1 MDWRT
6 FRAKLVAGHEAT
18 RSVSAPSPA
27 QEAVGLEI
35 WQVRNSGAGVVLFRG
50 LSKWFEIWQDRMSLE
65 NWALLASQNPR
76 LAKEVPW
83 VHSTGGAEAG
93 GVLLAAPFSQ
103 LPGQGGAEG
112 GDGGR
117 GGGAGALDRR
127 LWQAAVFLVE
137 HGGASGAS
145 WGLLLNRPSGYTIQ
159 MVSELVGNVRGLD
172 RRLWQAA
179 VFLVEHGG
187 VGWESWGL
195 LLNRPSGYTIQM
207 VSAFGVRARRAFG
220 MCEGS
225 DAKVNRV
232 EDAALVAFSH
242 LLVCPLSLPLSPSPF
257 PLPPSAFLLNQA
269 LAKVNRVEEASLAVF
284 ARNAIYIGGFKS
296 DGSTLYFL
304 HGHDL
309 PGAKELMPG
318 VYMGGLEAAA
328 EQVLLGNMPPS
339 DFRFFVGQ
347 VEWPAGK
354 LQEEVDAGLWYT
366 AACAR
371 SLVLKQCLQLPK
383 PLWREMLELMGG
395 EYAETARKEYG
406 QSI

>member
-1 MDWRT
+1 MPRYAKHEYQRSLNTHSIEPYYAPCRPILLSSYAPMHLCLSSLQTNASQTSGADGDGSSSSSSSGGGGGGKGDDDAMSLAAEAGGMDWRT

-35 WQVRNSGAGVVLFRG
+35 WQVGGAPGRVGIR
-50 LSKWFEIWQDRMSLE
+50 DRMSLE

-83 VHSTGGAEAG
+83 VHSTGAAEAG
-93 GVLLAAPFSQ
+93 GVLLAAPFPQ
-103 LPGQGGAEG
+103 IPGQGEEEG

-117 GGGAGALDRR
+117 GAGAG
-127 LWQAAVFLVE
+127 
-137 HGGASGAS
+137 
-145 WGLLLNRPSGYTIQ
+145 
-159 MVSELVGNVRGLD
+159 GLD

-187 VGWESWGL
+187 PDRESWGL
-195 LLNRPSGYTIQM
+195 LLNRPSGFTIQM
-207 VSAFGVRARRAFG
+207 
-220 MCEGS
+220 
-225 DAKVNRV
+225 
-232 EDAALVAFSH
+232 
-242 LLVCPLSLPLSPSPF
+242 
-257 PLPPSAFLLNQA
+257 A

-296 DGSTLYFL
+296 DGSTLYFM

-309 PGAKELMPG
+309 PGAKEVMPG
-318 VYMGGLEAAA
+318 VFMGGLEAAA
-328 EQVLLGNMPPS
+328 EQVLLGKMPSS

-347 VEWPAGK
+347 VEWQPGK

-395 EYAETARKEYG
+395 EYAETARKEFG
-406 QSI
+406 EST

>member
-145 WGLLLNRPSGYTIQ
+145 WGLLLNRPSGI
-159 MVSELVGNVRGLD
+159 RF
-172 RRLWQAA
+172 RW
-179 VFLVEHGG
+179 
-187 VGWESWGL
+187 
-195 LLNRPSGYTIQM
+195 
-207 VSAFGVRARRAFG
+207 
-220 MCEGS
+220 
-225 DAKVNRV
+225 V

-242 LLVCPLSLPLSPSPF
+242 LL
-257 PLPPSAFLLNQA
+257 A

-309 PGAKELMPG
+309 PGLRSQPDLPCVHALEAPFSTPLLLSGMLLFLHGHSLLLASEVVPRVYKGGLELEAEQVLLEGPSLLSPSACLTSFSSSCPLPRQLMPG

-383 PLWREMLELMGG
+383 PLW
-395 EYAETARKEYG
+395 
-406 QSI
+406 